1 LGQLQTDVPSDAIAL
16 VDDEIYRHLQ
26 PLHGRKLTRLEFADH
41 IRSVMRPRFD
51 DYAYVRSSAVLEAF
65 RPIFNLERMT
75 RPDLHEWVERLFE
88 RVRDVFAPDSKRH
101 HYWGLRK
108 ELQFHTL
115 LERIVR
121 RREDAK
127 LPEVVEKYVQ
137 WLGERGLTLRD
148 EEVSQIK
155 QAVRSDERT
164 QRRIKEWAERQY
176 HLTESLFN
184 FREAL
189 QTLTAFIYDPHH
201 LLSDSDTTLYEAL
214 HVEAN
219 FKANWFANRSAFERA
234 MQAIDI
240 QVEEGDVYC
249 HIQQWREARLSF
261 SFDYPKPELPRER
274 FEQLYLR
281 RPAVL
286 RGLRLRGQNPGQEAP
301 YSLDPTLRL
310 AFENKWLPCF
320 IVPLRDEGRLR
331 GLLYGRDI
339 ALRCVNVSFPD
350 GTVSYPAIVGTA
362 AFIVHAELERY
373 LRYRERVE
381 DHAAIIV

>member
-1 LGQLQTDVPSDAIAL
+1 
-16 VDDEIYRHLQ
+16 
-26 PLHGRKLTRLEFADH
+26 
-41 IRSVMRPRFD
+41 
-51 DYAYVRSSAVLEAF
+51 
-65 RPIFNLERMT
+65 
-75 RPDLHEWVERLFE
+75 
-88 RVRDVFAPDSKRH
+88 VRDVFAPNSRRH
-101 HYWGLRK
+101 HYWGLQK
-108 ELQFHTL
+108 ELKFHAS

-121 RREDAK
+121 RREDGK

-176 HLTESLFN
+176 HLTENLFN

-201 LLSDSDTTLYEAL
+201 LLSDSDTTLYDAL

-234 MQAIDI
+234 MKAIDV

-249 HIQQWREARLSF
+249 HIQQWRETRLSF
-261 SFDYPKPELPRER
+261 SFDYPRPELPRER

-281 RPAVL
+281 RPTVLQGLQL
-286 RGLRLRGQNPGQEAP
+286 RGHHPGQQVS
-301 YSLDPTLRL
+301 YSLDPTLRR

-339 ALRCVNVSFPD
+339 FLRYVNVSFGD

-362 AFIVHAELERY
+362 AFMVHAELERY

>member
-1 LGQLQTDVPSDAIAL
+1 
-16 VDDEIYRHLQ
+16 
-26 PLHGRKLTRLEFADH
+26 
-41 IRSVMRPRFD
+41 M
-51 DYAYVRSSAVLEAF
+51 
-65 RPIFNLERMT
+65 
-75 RPDLHEWVERLFE
+75 
-88 RVRDVFAPDSKRH
+88 
-101 HYWGLRK
+101 
-108 ELQFHTL
+108 
-115 LERIVR
+115 
-121 RREDAK
+121 
-127 LPEVVEKYVQ
+127 
-137 WLGERGLTLRD
+137 RD

-176 HLTESLFN
+176 HLTENLFN

-201 LLSDSDTTLYEAL
+201 LLSDSDTTLYDAL

-234 MQAIDI
+234 MKAIDV

-249 HIQQWREARLSF
+249 HIQQWRETRLSF

-281 RPAVL
+281 RPTVL
-286 RGLRLRGQNPGQEAP
+286 RGLRLRGHNPGQGA
-301 YSLDPTLRL
+301 SLDPTLRL

-320 IVPLRDEGRLR
+320 IVPLQDEGRLR

-339 ALRCVNVSFPD
+339 FLRCVNISFPD